1 MSRVHKVATVQFEPT
16 MFEKA
21 RNIARLLELCEAAA
35 MAGARLIVT
44 PEMGTTGYCWFDR
57 AEVAPFVETIPG
69 PTTDRFAALA
79 RKHDCYIVVGMPEVD
94 SDGIYSIARC

>member
-35 MAGARLIVT
+35 TAGARLIVT
-44 PEMGTTGYCWFDR
+44 PEMDITGYCWFER
-57 AEVAPFVETIPG
+57 AEVAPFVETVPG
-69 PTTDRFAALA
+69 PTTDRFAAVTRA
-79 RKHDCYIVVGMPEVD
+79 FRVW
-94 SDGIYSIARC
+94 RQ

>member
-35 MAGARLIVT
+35 TAGARLIVT

-69 PTTDRFAALA
+69 PTTESLRSA
-79 RKHDCYIVVGMPEVD
+79 RAKT
-94 SDGIYSIARC
+94 